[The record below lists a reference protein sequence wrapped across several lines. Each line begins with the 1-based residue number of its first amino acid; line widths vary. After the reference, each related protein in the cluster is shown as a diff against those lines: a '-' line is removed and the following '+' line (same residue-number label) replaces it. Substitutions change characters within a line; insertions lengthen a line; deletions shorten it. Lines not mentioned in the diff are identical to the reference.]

1 MKVHKLAEVF
11 PTMPPEQYEAF
22 RKDVETQGVLTP
34 IVVYKGEIIDGR
46 HRWAAS
52 REVGRECP
60 TVEWEPTSTSPADID
75 MELWDYLVSLNA
87 HRRHLDKSQW
97 AMIAVEGSK
106 LIEDHAQKRRDESH
120 KEMQRSDSGRLEAT
134 LPQAAKSRTP
144 QSRDVVAAKVGVSGR
159 TIQKA
164 KNVRDADPELAE
176 KVKQG
181 KITVTQAEKEIKKIK
196 APERPKPVENLDCAG
211 LPITDDKVLEAFGD
225 DAIAEG
231 EQIQRDISKLKSRIK
246 AFSATTTGSYLDG
259 SVMGDI
265 ASVLDQ
271 VRARVRDSMP
281 HTTCPQM
288 PNCKRGCKLC
298 GGRRFI
304 NVRQFNTPG
313 IMPKG
318 NA

>member
-46 HRWAAS
+46 HRWTAS

-106 LIEDHAQKRRDESH
+106 FIEEKA
-120 KEMQRSDSGRLEAT
+120 KERMLSGKKPDPEAT
-134 LPQAAKSRTP
+134 LPQGSDRAP

-196 APERPKPVENLDCAG
+196 APERPKQEQKVDGAG
-211 LPITDDKVLEAFGD
+211 SPITDDKVLEAFGD
-225 DAIAEG
+225 ESIAEG
-231 EQIQRDISKLKSRIK
+231 EQIQREISKLKSRIK

-265 ASVLDQ
+265 TSVLDQ
-271 VRARVRDSMP
+271 VRVRIRDSMP